1 MKPFF
6 CQTLLLI
13 FFMHCSS
20 KTMAQ
25 EKKGKA
31 RIDSLL
37 NQLPKLSEDTSKVK
51 LLNDLSDTYAYINSD
66 EGIKVGEQS
75 LSLAQKLNWQKGIAA
90 ATNSIGAGF
99 EAKSDFPKALDHYLK
114 ALKLFETLED
124 KQGIAKSL
132 GNIGIVYDYQ
142 SDYPK
147 ALEYYFKVLKMRE
160 ELGDKSGIA
169 AFLGNIAVVYKN
181 QSKYSEAL
189 EYSLKALNIYKDLG
203 DTYGIAITL
212 NSIGVIY
219 DNQTYYSKALEY
231 YFKELSLL
239 EELADK
245 DAIAVTLSN
254 IAAVYFSVATDSS
267 NTISTPQ
274 FYKTFPVNK
283 TKLLQLAKVYT
294 DSSINIF
301 KELGDLNNLSEVYEQ
316 LSKIQT
322 HTGAYKGALISYQN
336 YATLKDSVFNI
347 EKQKKITEN
356 TMQYEFDKKEAIA
369 KAEQEKKDA
378 VAERTRNLQYVAIV
392 AFLLLG
398 IFLLYGYTQKNKAK
412 IKIEKAYADLKSTQ
426 QQLIQSEKMAS
437 LGELTAG
444 IAHEIQN
451 PLNFV
456 NNFSEVNKELIEE
469 LKSERQKAES
479 ERNTILENEILNDI
493 EANEEKIIHHGK
505 RADAIIKGMLQHSRS
520 SSSTKEPT
528 NINALADEY
537 LRLSYHG
544 LRAKD
549 KNFNATMKTDFD
561 ESIGNINI
569 NPQDIGRVLLNLYNN
584 AFYATNEKKKQQT
597 ENYEPT
603 VSVSTKKISDKVE
616 IRVAD
621 NGNGIP
627 QKIVDKIFQPFFTTK
642 PTGQGTGLGLSL
654 SYDIIKA
661 HGGEIKVESKEGE
674 GSEFIITLPT

>member
-1 MKPFF
+1 MKTFF

-13 FFMHCSS
+13 FFMHYSCI
-20 KTMAQ
+20 TMAQ
-25 EKKGKA
+25 EKKGQA

-37 NQLPKLSEDTSKVK
+37 TQLPKLSDDTSKVK
-51 LLNDLSDTYAYINSD
+51 LLNDLSDTYAYINAN

-75 LSLAQKLNWQKGIAA
+75 LSLAQKLNWQNGIATA
-90 ATNSIGAGF
+90 INSIGAGF
-99 EAKSDFPKALDHYLK
+99 EAKSDFPKALEHYLK
-114 ALKLFETLED
+114 ALKLFEALGD

-142 SDYPK
+142 SNYPK
-147 ALEYYFKVLKMRE
+147 ALEYYFKVLKMSE
-160 ELGDKSGIA
+160 ESGDKSGIA

-181 QSKYSEAL
+181 QSNYSKAL
-189 EYSLKALNIYKDLG
+189 EYSSKALDIYQELG
-203 DTYGIAITL
+203 DTYGIAINL
-212 NSIGVIY
+212 NNIGVVY
-219 DNQTYYSKALEY
+219 DDQSDYYKALEY
-231 YFKELSLL
+231 YFKELKLL
-239 EELADK
+239 EDLADK
-245 DAIAVTLSN
+245 DAIAVTLAN
-254 IAAVYFSVATDSS
+254 IGAVYFSVATDSS
-267 NTISTPQ
+267 NTMSTSQLNKP
-274 FYKTFPVNK
+274 FSGNK

-301 KELGDLNNLSEVYEQ
+301 KELGHLNNLSGVYEQ
-316 LSKIQT
+316 LSEIQT
-322 HTGAYKGALISYQN
+322 HTGDYKGAVISYKN
-336 YATLKDSVFNI
+336 YATFKDSVFNI
-347 EKQKKITEN
+347 EKEKKITEN
-356 TMQYEFDKKEAIA
+356 AMQYEFDKKEAIA

-378 VAERTRNLQYVAIV
+378 IAEHTRNLQYVAIG

-412 IKIEKAYADLKSTQ
+412 IKIEKAYTDLKSTQ
-426 QQLIQSEKMAS
+426 QQLIQSAKMAS

-456 NNFSEVNKELIEE
+456 NNFSEVSNELLDEMKTE
-469 LKSERQKAES
+469 LATGNEQEAK
-479 ERNTILENEILNDI
+479 TIADDVKQNL
-493 EANEEKIIHHGK
+493 EKIIHHGK
-505 RADAIIKGMLQHSRS
+505 RADAIVKGMLQHSRT
-520 SSSTKEPT
+520 STGKKEPT
-528 NINALADEY
+528 NINSLADEY

-549 KNFNATMKTDFD
+549 KLFNTTLKTDFD
-561 ESIGNINI
+561 ESVGKINI
-569 NPQDIGRVLLNLYNN
+569 VPQDIGRVLLNLFNN
-584 AFYATNEKKKQQT
+584 AFYAVTEKKKSAN

-603 VSVSTKKISDKVE
+603 VSVCTKKVDGKVE
-616 IRVAD
+616 IHVKD

-627 QKIVDKIFQPFFTTK
+627 EKVLDKIFQPFFTTK

-674 GSEFIITLPT
+674 GAEFIVQLPLTEI